1 MPLFAGLSVSGTFN
15 YANSVPAVGVVTG
28 PAVPGAAIYAGAPT
42 SIAGS
47 VNGLN
52 FSDSSGFVVV
62 GNDRFVNTG
71 LTDFLSV
78 AAGQLDTAA
87 FEINGFTLVDV
98 RLFWIESDTTIE
110 DFLVSDLLPTALPEI
125 EGRLALDFTPTAD
138 PGVETSVFFDGLFVS
153 PMP

>member
-1 MPLFAGLSVSGTFN
+1 MSGTFN
-15 YANSVPAVGVVTG
+15 YASSVPAVGVVTG

-42 SIAGS
+42 SIVGS

-78 AAGQLDTAA
+78 AAGQLETAT

-138 PGVETSVFFDGLFVS
+138 PGVETSIFFDGLFVS